1 MLHRSKRRNAA
12 LPLVSARP
20 PRVLATAALALAM
33 ILTPLPAAAG
43 EVHGGQPRQQ
53 AAAAVGQPTHD
64 NPLLEPLKASAEVSI
79 AMTGQDSRFDGT
91 RALSL
96 DDRAERLRGLR
107 HGTVFIRFRSQGA
120 NAPGLLLGARKAGA
134 ALGSTPGKEL
144 DRVPDVASFF
154 VKKDGGVVRYALPQ
168 VQAESPLGAGRDQ
181 WHMAA
186 FSSTDAKAMRLTVD
200 GREVFSTTNAAFDGL
215 LSALTEINEVSVG
228 GYREADGAVRH
239 GFTGEIS
246 DVMVTSQAV
255 SDEDAK
261 TITLAGARSDGPGS
275 ARAELFDDSPDN
287 TWAFTGGSDVAGG
300 FSQTRG
306 ARNYVGQFE
315 EYIRWDRAQSGNKL
329 HARQRYTVNL
339 ARPGTVLSD
348 VVADFDTRVAPLRPK
363 ATAYLI
369 SPDDYAAGEA
379 GVPAFQGALRQFID
393 KAVAVRSGA
402 FAVVQLP
409 YRPKEKADLAE
420 RYAAAAKDVIN
431 EYAAKPAIHSRII
444 VVDHFSQTKADSA
457 FASAGLRADSTLTAQ
472 GHLILGRQLADAT
485 IGLPTAFPGRGVT
498 LDRKESPAPAA
509 FRAEA
514 PTASLRSGSLS
525 VSIPQE
531 VGGRWRVEARVI
543 LSDEDADLAPPKV
556 GTTLS
561 SATVDAGGTA
571 LLRGLPNAGRVEI
584 TTASTDGAQR
594 LATLR
599 GELASGSFSPAVVS
613 PIDRLSGKLGQG
625 RPLTWLFMG
634 DSITHGA
641 LHTKGYDAVPQVAEK
656 YVHEVLGRKDDV
668 VVNTAV
674 SGADTAETLAQIG
687 PRLDNYPADVV
698 SLMIGT
704 NDSASAATPP
714 ETYRKNLRTI
724 IERIRAK
731 NPDAVIILR
740 TPTPGSRSERVK
752 PYVAIMKQ
760 LGAEDDGL
768 IVVDQFTRW
777 QESAERYPWL
787 ISDPADANKV
797 DQILMGNNLH
807 PGFNGQRYMAR
818 LFLSALGL
826 WAPDN
831 EQAALQYE
839 PAISAAQA
847 PAPGIT
853 TSAAAS
859 GTTATVDLQP
869 FTRPQVGAIGD
880 IAVTVSGKDEGW
892 SVTRVVPAGQ
902 AEAVFESLPNAS
914 SYVATAVAYR
924 TGSPVR
930 VASGE
935 ASAQGQGDAPRP
947 PQRPQPE
954 ATDHWVLQPDGTW
967 GFQRAD
973 GSWATGWLNDRGTWY
988 LLDGAG
994 TMRTGWALDAGNWY
1008 YLGDNGAMVTGWQRD
1023 GDAWYYLGDSGAMV
1037 TGWLKHG
1044 PHWYYLGD
1052 SGAMV
1057 TGWLKHGPDWYYLGD
1072 DGVMVTGWRKL
1083 GPDWHR
1089 FSESGRWIG

>member
-1 MLHRSKRRNAA
+1 M
-12 LPLVSARP
+12 
-20 PRVLATAALALAM
+20 
-33 ILTPLPAAAG
+33 
-43 EVHGGQPRQQ
+43 
-53 AAAAVGQPTHD
+53 
-64 NPLLEPLKASAEVSI
+64 
-79 AMTGQDSRFDGT
+79 
-91 RALSL
+91 
-96 DDRAERLRGLR
+96 RGLR
-107 HGTVFIRFRSQGA
+107 HGTVLIRFRSRGT

-134 ALGSTPGKEL
+134 ALGAVPGKEL
-144 DRVPDVASFF
+144 ARVPDVASFF

-168 VQAESPLGAGRDQ
+168 GQAESALGAGRDQ

-200 GREVFSTTNAAFDGL
+200 GREVFSTTNTAFDGL
-215 LSALTEINEVSVG
+215 LSALTGINEVSIG

-246 DVMVTSQAV
+246 DVLVTSQAV

-261 TITLAGARSDGPGS
+261 TITLAGARSDGPGG
-275 ARAELFDDSPDN
+275 ARAELFNDSPDN
-287 TWAFTGGSDVAGG
+287 TWAFTGGADVAGG

-315 EYIRWDRAQSGNKL
+315 EYIRWDRAQSGNKV
-329 HARQRYTVNL
+329 HAMQRYTVNL
-339 ARPGTVLSD
+339 ARPGAVLSD
-348 VVADFDTRVAPLRPK
+348 VVADFDTRVAPLSPK

-369 SPDDYAAGEA
+369 GPDDYAAGEA
-379 GVPAFQGALRQFID
+379 GVPTFQGSLRQFID
-393 KAVAVRSGA
+393 KAVGVRSGA

-409 YRPKEKADLAE
+409 YQPKEGADLAE
-420 RYAAAAKDVIN
+420 RYAAAAKDVVN
-431 EYAAKPAIHSRII
+431 EYAGKPAIHSRII
-444 VVDHFSQTKADSA
+444 IVDHLSQTRADSD
-457 FASAGLRADSTLTAQ
+457 FTSAGLRADSALTAR

-485 IGLPTAFPGRGVT
+485 IGLPSDFPGKGVAV
-498 LDRKESPAPAA
+498 DRKESPAPTT
-509 FRAEA
+509 FRTET
-514 PTASLRSGSLS
+514 PTAARKSGSLS

-543 LSDEDADLAPPKV
+543 LSDEDTDLAPPKV
-556 GTTLS
+556 GATLS
-561 SATVDAGGTA
+561 SVSVDAGGTA
-571 LLRGLPNAGRVEI
+571 PLRGLPGTGRVEI
-584 TTASTDGAQR
+584 VTTSADGAQR
-594 LATLR
+594 LTTLR
-599 GELASGSFSPAVVS
+599 GDLASGSFSPAAAT
-613 PIDRLSGKLGQG
+613 PIERLSGKLGQG

-641 LHTKGYDAVPQVAEK
+641 LHTKGYDAVPQVVEK

-674 SGADTAETLAQIG
+674 SGSTTADTLAQIG
-687 PRLDNYPADVV
+687 PRLENYPADVV

-704 NDSASAATPP
+704 NDSTNAATPP

-740 TPTPGSRSERVK
+740 TPTPGSRSEQVK

-768 IVVDQFTRW
+768 VVVDQFTRW
-777 QESAERYPWL
+777 QESAESYPRL

-797 DQILMGNNLH
+797 AQILMGNNLH

-826 WAPDN
+826 WTPDN
-831 EQAALQYE
+831 EQAVLQYE

-853 TSAAAS
+853 VSAAAS
-859 GTTATVDLQP
+859 GTTDTVDLQP
-869 FTRPQVGAIGD
+869 FTQPQAGAIGD

-902 AEAVFESLPNAS
+902 AEATFESLPNAS
-914 SYVATAVAYR
+914 SYVATAIAYR

-935 ASAQGQGDAPRP
+935 AGAQGPGDAPRP
-947 PQRPQPE
+947 PERPQPE
-954 ATDHWVLQPDGTW
+954 ATDHWVPQPDGTW
-967 GFQRAD
+967 RFQRAD

-988 LLDGAG
+988 LLDSAG

-1008 YLGDNGAMVTGWQRD
+1008 YLRDDGAMATGWVR
-1023 GDAWYYLGDSGAMV
+1023 
-1037 TGWLKHG
+1037 
-1044 PHWYYLGD
+1044 
-1052 SGAMV
+1052 
-1057 TGWLKHGPDWYYLGD
+1057 
-1072 DGVMVTGWRKL
+1072 L

-1089 FSESGRWIG
+1089 FSESGEWIG